1 MDEQDIKNRYEAAK
15 VRRTEESVQFWD
27 RKTRLSYYLISLPIA
42 IFSVAIASYPYAQGT
57 IYLAVLEIIAWV
69 LLLLSGFTGIV
80 AKWGEMEQFRIS
92 SIKASAEMD
101 RYSQDY
107 GEITPE
113 HGKASLKREERLLD
127 AERKETRGTT
137 WHWRL
142 LIAGLFVL
150 LLSRSF
156 LACTAR

>member
-1 MDEQDIKNRYEAAK
+1 MDEQKIKNRNEAAK
-15 VRRTEESVQFWD
+15 ARRTEASEKFWD

-42 IFSVAIASYPYAQGT
+42 IFSVAVASYPYAHGT
-57 IYLAVLEIIAWV
+57 IYLAVLEIVSWV
-69 LLLLSGFTGIV
+69 LLLLSGGAGIV
-80 AKWGEMEQFRIS
+80 AKWGEMEQFRIN

-101 RYSQDY
+101 RYERHG

-113 HGKASLKREERLLD
+113 HGQTSLKREKQLID
-127 AERKETRGTT
+127 ADRTETRGTA

-142 LIAGLFVL
+142 LIGGLIAL

-156 LACTAR
+156 LAL